1 MALVLEQALN
11 DVQFGVTL
19 FLLAAGLTLV
29 FGIMGV
35 INLAH
40 GSLYMVG
47 AYAAAA
53 AAKLTGSFLLAIPA
67 GLGAA
72 ALTGM
77 IVEYVVV
84 RKLYARDH
92 LDQVLATFGLILFF
106 NQTVILLFGRQPVFV
121 QIPSAL
127 SGAVDLGLF
136 AYPVYRLCIIAAGL
150 LTGVGLYWLIQR
162 TRLGMLVRAGAT
174 HREMVQARRIAIMFA
189 RRALLLRLQQR
200 DAGIAF
206 VTEAEAGPVLA
217 RALQCEAAAAK
228 EVTKEVKELVEEGQ
242 EVLGDYYGVVMV
254 HADDMDALNEAVR
267 VVEHHLAVFR
277 AACQDPV
284 EQVACG
290 NEVRH
295 GPYRYRHNGAIS
307 P

>member
-11 DVQFGVTL
+11 GVQLGVTL

-53 AAKLTGSFLLAIPA
+53 AAKFTGSFLLAIPA
-67 GLGAA
+67 GLAAA

-77 IVEYVVV
+77 VVEYVVV

-106 NQTVILLFGRQPVFV
+106 NQSIVLLFGRQPMFV
-121 QIPSAL
+121 QIPPAL

-136 AYPVYRLCIIAAGL
+136 AYPVYRLCIIAVGL
-150 LTGVGLYWLIQR
+150 LTAGGLFLLIQR

-174 HREMVQARRIAIMFA
+174 HRDMVQALGVDIRMLYTIVFGLG
-189 RRALLLRLQQR
+189 ALL
-200 DAGIAF
+200 AGLAGLMTGPLLSVQVGMGEQILILTFVVVVIGGLGSVAGAF
-206 VTEAEAGPVLA
+206 WG
-217 RALQCEAAAAK
+217 AL
-228 EVTKEVKELVEEGQ
+228 LV
-242 EVLGDYYGVVMV
+242 GVVDTSLRAFLPQIMRLMMNNSE
-254 HADDMDALNEAVR
+254 ADALASGVSAMGVYLVMAIVLLVR
-267 VVEHHLAVFR
+267 PKGLF
-277 AACQDPV
+277 P
-284 EQVACG
+284 G
-290 NEVRH
+290 H
-295 GPYRYRHNGAIS
+295 G
-307 P
+307 